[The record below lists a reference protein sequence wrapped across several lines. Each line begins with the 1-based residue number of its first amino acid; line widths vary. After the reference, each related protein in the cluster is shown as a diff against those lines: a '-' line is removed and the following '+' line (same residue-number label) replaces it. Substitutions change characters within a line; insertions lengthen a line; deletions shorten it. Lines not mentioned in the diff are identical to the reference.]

1 MSSLARTSPARRGPL
16 TAVVGVLAAIV
27 AASAVDSLL
36 ALLARAVADK
46 PDDFGPLDPGS
57 YIFLTAV
64 GVIVGAVGWAVVRKR
79 AKDPA
84 ALFRWLVPAV
94 VVLSFIPDFFLFED
108 GGVVGVLAL
117 LVIHVAVAVV
127 AVPVYRRVMPLTS
140 P

>member
-1 MSSLARTSPARRGPL
+1 MSPARRGPL
-16 TAVVGVLAAIV
+16 TVVGVLAAIV
-27 AASAVDSLL
+27 AASAVNSVL

-64 GVIVGAVGWAVVRKR
+64 GVIAGAVGWAVVRSA

-84 ALFRWLVPAV
+84 AVFRWIIPAV
-94 VVLSFIPDFFLFED
+94 VVLSFVPDFSLFDE

-117 LVIHVAVAVV
+117 LLMHVAVAAI
-127 AVPVYRRVMPLTS
+127 AVPVYRRVMPLTGL
-140 P
+140 